1 MNMKRVIALSL
12 VIGCGI
18 FGYTAFLN
26 TPIAGAEERDI
37 ANLEAQF
44 AAANQS
50 FMNASRSGAAAM
62 DMAMAMEA
70 ARAKMRRVQSQL
82 QDVKPRLKS
91 EDSLQRAQR
100 LEEKIR
106 AFLQTAQQA

>member
-12 VIGCGI
+12 IIGCGI

-37 ANLEAQF
+37 RNLEAQF

-50 FMNASRSGAAAM
+50 FMNASRPGEPQGIDTAAAIN
-62 DMAMAMEA
+62 A
-70 ARAKMRRVQSQL
+70 AHAKMRRVQSQL

-106 AFLQTAQQA
+106 AFLGQPG